1 MISQVTGFAR
11 NMMRTNTDNNDSDD
25 TDTYAAAETH
35 KLYINEPVD
44 LTIGQKA
51 VNQLMYFFGLPEK
64 YASEQQVVL
73 NFTVSDDEKEKATP
87 SNTKTKAKDE
97 STEII
102 ETSEENSAVNDAEE
116 TTAVENSAE
125 SIEETTAETVEE
137 TEAVAATDEENDTQ
151 EEIIVSDPETLDEE
165 VSAEPEAVSDPEIT
179 VSSRRVP
186 TVGTPQD
193 EEETVE
199 ESETDDEEVLA
210 DETAVYSY
218 EPLAIEGV

>member
-1 MISQVTGFAR
+1 
-11 NMMRTNTDNNDSDD
+11 MMRTNTDNNDSDD

-116 TTAVENSAE
+116 TTAVENLSL
-125 SIEETTAETVEE
+125 IH
-137 TEAVAATDEENDTQ
+137 
-151 EEIIVSDPETLDEE
+151 I
-165 VSAEPEAVSDPEIT
+165 
-179 VSSRRVP
+179 
-186 TVGTPQD
+186 
-193 EEETVE
+193 
-199 ESETDDEEVLA
+199 
-210 DETAVYSY
+210 
-218 EPLAIEGV
+218 